1 MANVVVELTG
11 DEAKLLR
18 SMQKVIEQQSKMSD
32 GFKNVG
38 KNSNTLQTS
47 LDKSI
52 GSLKT
57 MAASA
62 LTVDVV
68 FQAIGVA
75 QAKFIERMET
85 SVTLVKSLAA
95 AQQEAAKN
103 LAGTP
108 QAAISDVLLNQVP
121 RIAEQATFSD
131 LPKITT
137 ALGSVSS
144 IVGEQ
149 NAPSIVEAAANVT
162 RFTKDDLQTT
172 ATATA
177 DVVKA
182 SGLKDGRE
190 AMSLLLTSGAVAR
203 PEELP
208 KLATGA
214 SKSILAGVNASPT
227 QNPIEAAKESAAL
240 FAMMSKVDK
249 NGESAATASIQLV
262 ELMRETFKPTRDEEL
277 KRAQQIRELLE
288 KQAVT
293 QEESLRI
300 EHARLT
306 LQAREEDIKRIR
318 PTDKSPKA
326 ELARLGVEEAKS
338 NLVEVQKDAGL
349 TPKESEELRRLQVQA
364 SYAGKDPGTFQGRL
378 EAVRKDPELM
388 RTVESNFKGEAA
400 FRPIMQGLLDANSVH
415 SKELSN
421 AIATV
426 STDVAKFN
434 DAMQSMIA
442 TPQQS
447 LALASEKVDT
457 SIAIKQFK
465 NVELQRMGT
474 IDDIVKKALKEN
486 QATGIQG
493 VYEAAVDFLP
503 QRFGIDMRSVSSMSS
518 DSNQAVDSAIATLKQ
533 QQFRLS
539 EWATADVSKMAPE
552 TQAKIGNLQ
561 AIIDTLEQM
570 GTATKKAD
578 AKPIQA
584 IEQPIQA
591 ERVQVQAIAPP
602 PPPPQP
608 PILESFSPSAATGS
622 ARAPAIAGDDLAMRI
637 AQAAESSAKASQAT
651 AAAIA
656 EQNRMIGQQTEI
668 LSEMKSKGRNPGEVS
683 AALRAQLLAGQNATS
698 N

>member
-18 SMQKVIEQQSKMSD
+18 SMQKVIDQQAKMSD
-32 GFKNVG
+32 GFKNVT
-38 KNSNTLQTS
+38 KNSGALQTS
-47 LDKSI
+47 FDRGLS
-52 GSLKT
+52 SLKT
-57 MAASA
+57 MAATA
-62 LTVDVV
+62 LSVDVA
-68 FQAIGVA
+68 FQAIGTT
-75 QAKFIERMET
+75 QKQFIDRMET

-262 ELMRETFKPTRDEEL
+262 ELMRETFRPTKDEEL

-318 PTDKSPKA
+318 PTDRSPKA

-338 NLVEVQKDAGL
+338 NLVEAQKDAGL
-349 TPKESEELRRLQVQA
+349 TPKEAEELRRLQVQA
-364 SYAGKDPGTFQGRL
+364 SYAGKDPGTFQSRL

-388 RTVESNFKGEAA
+388 RTVEANFKGEAA

-434 DAMQSMIA
+434 AAMQSMIA

-447 LALASEKVDT
+447 MSLASEKVDT
-457 SIAIKQFK
+457 SIAVKQFRDT
-465 NVELQRMGT
+465 ELQIMGT
-474 IDDIVKKALKEN
+474 VDETVRKALKEN
-486 QATGIQG
+486 PLTGVDAVLDNMAKYVAGFANIDLESPSSFASNQQEAIDSGTLALRTRQAQIKGIFRDD
-493 VYEAAVDFLP
+493 EELTKAERAK
-503 QRFGIDMRSVSSMSS
+503 IDNLQTAIDALNRMGKATVKIESPERSPVSASIASEPINSQAFAIKQQAESPIPGGQADSVSLLKE
-518 DSNQAVDSAIATLKQ
+518 TLKRWDTIIEKQ
-533 QQFRLS
+533 S
-539 EWATADVSKMAPE
+539 EPDSLQVLKDLARKMD
-552 TQAKIGNLQ
+552 
-561 AIIDTLEQM
+561 AIISKQQSDDVQQKQLEVLQNIE
-570 GTATKKAD
+570 
-578 AKPIQA
+578 AKSGPRPEARSQA
-584 IEQPIQA
+584 LREQ
-591 ERVQVQAIAPP
+591 
-602 PPPPQP
+602 
-608 PILESFSPSAATGS
+608 
-622 ARAPAIAGDDLAMRI
+622 IAGA
-637 AQAAESSAKASQAT
+637 
-651 AAAIA
+651 
-656 EQNRMIGQQTEI
+656 N
-668 LSEMKSKGRNPGEVS
+668 
-683 AALRAQLLAGQNATS
+683 
-698 N
+698 